1 MFSTNIGI
9 ESILTQRNSTKK
21 SLFYWYVIFVAKRL
35 LLTNKKQ
42 NLSEFNL
49 EVIGYKI
56 TLLLLMKVHT
66 VYFKTVP
73 VLSILSSRH
82 NAK

>member
-21 SLFYWYVIFVAKRL
+21 SLFYCYVIFVAKRL

-49 EVIGYKI
+49 EVIGNKI
-56 TLLLLMKVHT
+56 TLIFLMKVHT

-82 NAK
+82 NA

>member
-21 SLFYWYVIFVAKRL
+21 SLFYCYVIFVAKRL

-56 TLLLLMKVHT
+56 TL
-66 VYFKTVP
+66 FFNE
-73 VLSILSSRH
+73 SSYCLFQNRSCFVDI
-82 NAK
+82 KFTS